1 MIRLRGLHIML
12 FGALSVVTWFY
23 SGWIGQF
30 IGLRNF
36 DPRRYPYDIQ
46 YPYVRV
52 HWPLQFLL
60 LIGGPLFLFGI
71 GLFLFDLIR
80 IRRKQ

>member
-1 MIRLRGLHIML
+1 MF
-12 FGALSVVTWFY
+12 FGALSVVAWFY

-36 DPRRYPYDIQ
+36 DPRRYPYDVL
-46 YPYVRV
+46 YPYVRA
-52 HWPLQFLL
+52 HWPLQLL
-60 LIGGPLFLFGI
+60 LFLGGPLFLFGI
-71 GLFLFDLIR
+71 GLFLVDLIR